1 MNITRERI
9 TRISLGQFL
18 SYATGWSMRLW
29 RQEDLATPAQLP
41 GRLQLDSDVHDVI
54 GRLALAACSP
64 LELAKHIL
72 ELPRMNAV
80 EIIDMQGF
88 GEKLRKQ

>member
-9 TRISLGQFL
+9 SKISLSQYL
-18 SYATGWSMRLW
+18 SYATGWTMRVW
-29 RQEDLATPAQLP
+29 RAEEMQTPVQLP
-41 GRLQLDSDVHDVI
+41 GRLQIDSDVHGVI
-54 GRLALAACSP
+54 GRLAQMACSP

-72 ELPRMNAV
+72 ELPRVSAV
-80 EIIDMQGF
+80 EVIDMQGF